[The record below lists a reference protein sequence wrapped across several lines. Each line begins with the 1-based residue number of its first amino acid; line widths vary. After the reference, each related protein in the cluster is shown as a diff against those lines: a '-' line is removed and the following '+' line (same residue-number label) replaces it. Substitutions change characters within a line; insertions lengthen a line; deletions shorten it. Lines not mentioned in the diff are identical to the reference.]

1 MEPATQVTE
10 TTDDETFVDE
20 YYDESFQKH
29 MDELQLNPEGH
40 TMTSNSTNTIM
51 ISNDTKTVST
61 EGTPTAYT
69 TTVEQVKDY
78 IKAVETER
86 LKRESENAKL
96 RTRQYIIDIVE
107 SQINV
112 DPEFEATFK
121 KHFRK
126 MLA

>member
-1 MEPATQVTE
+1 V
-10 TTDDETFVDE
+10 
-20 YYDESFQKH
+20 
-29 MDELQLNPEGH
+29 
-40 TMTSNSTNTIM
+40 

-61 EGTPTAYT
+61 EGTPTAYI
-69 TTVEQVKDY
+69 TTVEQFNDY
-78 IKAVETER
+78 IKAMETER
-86 LKRESENAKL
+86 LSRELESTKL

-107 SQINV
+107 SQINI